1 MKKFLV
7 LYKASAAAFAQAM
20 KSTPEQQKAGMEAW
34 MTWSKKAGPSIVDM
48 GAPLGKA
55 MRVTPGGASQTT
67 NDLGGYSILQ
77 GESKEAVAESLKG
90 HPHFMMGDSSI
101 EVVELMPMPGTT

>member
-7 LYKASAAAFAQAM
+7 LYKASAAAFAEVMQA
-20 KSTPEQQKAGMEAW
+20 SPEQQKKGMDEWTKWGEKA
-34 MTWSKKAGPSIVDM
+34 SKSIVDM

-55 MRVTPGGASQTT
+55 MLVTSAGAKPVT
-67 NDLGGYSILQ
+67 NDLGGYSVLQ

-90 HPHFMMGDSSI
+90 HPHFQMKDSSI
-101 EVVELMPMPGTT
+101 EVVELMPMPGA

>member
-1 MKKFLV
+1 MQ
-7 LYKASAAAFAQAM
+7 AS
-20 KSTPEQQKAGMEAW
+20 PEQQKKGMDEW
-34 MTWSKKAGPSIVDM
+34 MKWGEKAKTSIVDM

-55 MRVTPGGASQTT
+55 MRVTPKGASPVT

-90 HPHFMMGDSSI
+90 HPHFLMKESSI
-101 EVVELMPMPGTT
+101 EVVELMPMPGT

>member
-20 KSTPEQQKAGMEAW
+20 KSTPEQQKAGMDAW
-34 MTWSKKAGPSIVDM
+34 MAWGKKAASSIVDM

-55 MRVTPGGASQTT
+55 IRVTPTGMSPVT

-77 GESKEAVAESLKG
+77 AASKEALADTLKG

-101 EVVELMPMPGTT
+101 EITELMAMPGA